1 MEIITFL
8 ILLIIA
14 VPVVK
19 TLSAKSSYDKSQYG
33 QVSGNKL
40 FKTIFDKGNYG
51 EFLTFR
57 MLEKLGEKYILTNIY
72 IPRSDGSTTEID
84 LLMLNEK
91 GIYVLESKNYSG
103 WIFGDEK
110 SKMWTQTLKGG
121 KKSRFFNPIW
131 QNKAHITALD
141 EYLDRK
147 YTNLMY
153 SFIIFS
159 ERCELKKVSYTSSNV
174 VLLKRNQLI
183 KNLRNHMGELSASLS
198 NQEVESIYTDLKSK
212 TLASDEAKAQH
223 INEIKSKQKS

>member
-183 KNLRNHMGELSASLS
+183 KNLRNHMEELPASLS
-198 NQEVESIYTDLKSK
+198 NQEVETIYSVLKSK

-223 INEIKSKQKS
+223 INEIKSKH

>member
-159 ERCELKKVSYTSSNV
+159 ERCELKKISYTSSNV

-183 KNLRNHMGELSASLS
+183 KNLRNHMEELPASLS
-198 NQEVESIYTDLKSK
+198 GQEVESIYTDLKSK

-223 INEIKSKQKS
+223 INEIKSKH